1 MAGLRLSRVIYV
13 CFTLVFVLA
22 ARAQQLSPG
31 SGLAAETPS
40 QTLSPRVISFS
51 GNLAGQPD
59 GALTVTFSIY
69 ADQPS
74 NAVLWS
80 ETQLVQV
87 TGGKFTALLGSAN
100 SVGLPPEVFAA
111 DQAHWLG
118 VQANGAESRYLLV
131 SVPYAMKAVE
141 AERLG
146 GLPGSEYVT
155 VQQLQ
160 AILQNSASGATSSGF
175 AGAKTSAGGNLQTQ
189 AAAAGTPPQPAT
201 DFTDNNNSEVL
212 LVTQQGT
219 GYAIHAIS
227 TLQPAIYAENNN
239 FLGVALQ
246 AVATSP
252 NGANTGLLAQS
263 LSSGGVAGIFDS
275 AGPQILILRSNG
287 VQVMTFDQFGDIT
300 ANGQI
305 QASNFVGGGFGLNNI
320 PNSATTA
327 TPLNSNSTIVSRDQ
341 FGGFSASQITAGNF
355 SGSGFGL
362 TNIPNSA
369 TTATSLNSNNT
380 IVSRDQFGSFSAGQ
394 IQAANFVGSGFG
406 LTNIPPSAVGATP
419 ANVANSIVSR
429 DIFGNFVANQ
439 IQAANFFGNGFGLT
453 NIPNNATTA
462 TDANTPGAIVAR
474 DGNGNFSVSQI
485 QANGLNVSGLLTSFG
500 SADFSNGSS
509 TAPVRAV
516 LSANTPV
523 TCLAS
528 RELLIKTDALPGQ
541 QLFICNSAGNGYI
554 LLGDGV
560 GAGVSSVTAGDASI
574 AIGGTSAAPSVE
586 VANGGVTSAK
596 LAPNS
601 VTSAAIADGTIA
613 PAKIT
618 GTAAILGNNT
628 FTGSET
634 FQQTL
639 TALGGIS
646 TNGITSTTGAVISG
660 STTGAVASISQSS
673 TGTGLSV
680 SGGNTG
686 ISVVGNTTGLSAT
699 SGPGIAV
706 NATSGNSFGVF
717 ASSANSTGVHGDGG
731 AVGVDASTGN
741 GVGLQVRATSTTV
754 PGIPATFT
762 NAVAGKLISGRLGLG
777 PNFTE
782 NFSVDTAGNLFAAG
796 ALQAS
801 YVDEGTQIN
810 GPVKFLPSP
819 FGTAVAGVT
828 RTLPSDNGGAIG
840 IAVGPSSAAGFV
852 QVAYSGIAACL
863 FDGNPNPGDYVGVSK
878 VTVGH
883 CSDLGPVYPAQGQQV
898 LGRVI
903 WTTGP
908 LSPVLLFGPE
918 QHGGTGGTLTSIN
931 TGAGL
936 TGGPITSSGT
946 ISIANGGVTN
956 AMLQT
961 PTFTVNP
968 GVGLSGGGTTALGGS
983 LTLNNTGALSFNGRA
998 GNIVPAQGD
1007 YSFSQ
1012 ISGSTNKGQLPATT
1026 AYTDQSNSFT
1036 GNQIFNGQVNVAD
1049 SNPANGS
1056 GALNAISQNNPAALF
1071 ISSAPT
1077 ILMAGTP
1084 THGVLTL
1091 DSLGNLTIFGAISG
1105 TSLSGDGSALSNVNA
1120 SKLGGLAATD
1130 LATAAA
1136 LNSETSS
1143 RQSADTTLQTNINS
1157 ETTARLAGDAAL
1169 SASLAAE
1176 NSARQSDVSNLQ
1188 NNINNVSA
1196 ADAKLGASN
1205 TFTAGTQDFSGAGA
1219 TLPVHAVLTANA
1231 PAACVAGKELL
1242 IKTDAPAG
1250 QQLFICD
1257 AGGTTWNLVGDGAA
1271 GGVSSFNGRSGVVG
1285 PVSGDYS
1292 FAQISGSVS
1301 AAQMPA
1307 LTGDITSGAGSTFTV
1322 LTPTG
1327 VTAGSYT
1334 KVSVDLKG
1342 RVTIGSQASFGDLLG
1357 SASQSQLPVFTVY
1370 NNQVNTFG
1378 ASQTVN
1384 GTLTASLFSGNG
1396 ANLTNVNAASL
1407 NGLSSGSFAQLANA
1421 NTFAAKQ
1428 MLAAST
1434 AASAPI
1440 NLPGGIAPSTPAN
1453 GDVWNTG
1460 TVLQYRDSAATT
1472 RSLVSTTQSG
1482 GLQLLKLTASITPS
1496 SVNSSSC
1503 LEQSFTV
1510 SGVNAGDVL
1519 LTVAQP
1525 STSSPGT
1532 NIALGGWRISAA
1544 NTVAVQFCNV
1554 GKSNSTPASGTYTFA
1569 LMR

>member
-1 MAGLRLSRVIYV
+1 MARLRLSRFIYV
-13 CFTLVFVLA
+13 CFTLVFVVA
-22 ARAQQLSPG
+22 ARAQQISPG

-40 QTLSPRVISFS
+40 QSLSPRVISFS
-51 GNLAGQPD
+51 GALAGQPD

-74 NAVLWS
+74 NALLWS

-160 AILQNSASGATSSGF
+160 AILQNSTSGAMSSGF
-175 AGAKTSAGGNLQTQ
+175 AGAKSSTGGTLQTQ

-239 FLGVALQ
+239 SLGVALQ

-275 AGPQILILRSNG
+275 AGPQILILKSNG
-287 VQVMTFDQFGDIT
+287 VQVMTFDQFGGIT

-305 QASNFVGGGFGLNNI
+305 QAPNFVGG
-320 PNSATTA
+320 
-327 TPLNSNSTIVSRDQ
+327 
-341 FGGFSASQITAGNF
+341 
-355 SGSGFGL
+355 GFGL

-369 TTATSLNSNNT
+369 TTATSQNSNNT
-380 IVSRDQFGSFSAGQ
+380 IVARDPFGAFSAGQ
-394 IQAANFVGSGFG
+394 IQALNFVGSGFG

-419 ANVANSIVSR
+419 ANVANAIVSR
-429 DIFGNFVANQ
+429 DSFGNFVANQ

-462 TDANTPGAIVAR
+462 TDASTPGAIVAR
-474 DGNGNFSVSQI
+474 DGFGGFSASQI
-485 QANGLNVSGLLTSFG
+485 QVNGLSISGLISDLG
-500 SADFSNGSS
+500 AADFSNGTS
-509 TAPVRAV
+509 TAPVKAV
-516 LSANTPV
+516 LSVNTPA
-523 TCLAS
+523 TCQAS
-528 RELLIKTDALPGQ
+528 RELLIKTDAVPGQ
-541 QLFICNSAGNGYI
+541 QLFICNSSGNGYV

-560 GAGVSSVTAGDASI
+560 GSGVTSVSAGDASI
-574 AIGGTSAAPSVE
+574 AIGGTVTVPTIEIS
-586 VANGGVTSAK
+586 NGGVTSAK
-596 LAPNS
+596 LAPNA
-601 VTSAAIADGTIA
+601 VTSVNIADGSLA
-613 PAKIT
+613 PSKIT
-618 GTAAILGNNT
+618 GTAATLGNNT
-628 FTGSET
+628 FTGSQT
-634 FQQTL
+634 IQQNL
-639 TALGGIS
+639 TVSGSLTS
-646 TNGITSTTGAVISG
+646 NLGITTSSAFISG
-660 STTGAVASISQSS
+660 QT
-673 TGTGLSV
+673 TGTGSLVTISQLNSGTGLAV

-686 ISVVGNTTGLSAT
+686 ISVTGNNTALIANSGFGTG
-699 SGPGIAV
+699 V
-706 NATSGNSFGVF
+706 NAQSTNSFGLF
-717 ASSANSTGVHGDGG
+717 ASSTNSTGIHGDGG

-741 GVGLQVRATSTTV
+741 GVGLQVRATSTTI

-762 NAVAGKLISGRLGLG
+762 NAVPGKLISGRLGLG
-777 PNFTE
+777 PSFTE
-782 NFSVDTAGNLFAAG
+782 NFSVDTAGNLFAGG

-819 FGTAVAGVT
+819 FGTSAAGVT
-828 RTLPSDNGGAIG
+828 KTLPSDSGGAIG

-852 QVAYSGIAACL
+852 QVAYSGIASCL
-863 FDGNPNPGDYVGVSK
+863 FDSNPNPGDYVGVSK

-961 PTFTVNP
+961 PSFTVIP

-983 LTLNNTGALSFNGRA
+983 LTLNNAGALSFNGRA

-1007 YSFSQ
+1007 YSFNQ

-1026 AYTDQSNSFT
+1026 AYTDQSNSFS
-1036 GNQIFNGQVNVAD
+1036 GNQVFSGQMNVAD
-1049 SNPANGS
+1049 SSAANGS

-1071 ISSAPT
+1071 TSSAPT
-1077 ILMAGTP
+1077 ILIAGTP

-1105 TSLSGDGSALSNVNA
+1105 ASLSGDGSALSNVNA
-1120 SKLGGLAATD
+1120 SKLGGFAATD

-1136 LNSETSS
+1136 LTSETSA
-1143 RQSADTTLQTNINS
+1143 RQSADGTLQTNINS
-1157 ETTARLAGDAAL
+1157 ETTARQAGDAAL

-1176 NSARQSDVSNLQ
+1176 TSARQFDVSNLQ
-1188 NNINNVSA
+1188 NSINNVSA
-1196 ADAKLGASN
+1196 ADAKLAASN

-1219 TLPVHAVLTANA
+1219 TLPVHAVLTANT
-1231 PAACVAGKELL
+1231 PAICVAGKELL

-1271 GGVSSFNGRSGVVG
+1271 GGVTSFNGRSGVVG

-1292 FAQISGSVS
+1292 FPQISGSVS

-1307 LTGDITSGAGSTFTV
+1307 LTGDITSAAGSTLTV
-1322 LTPTG
+1322 LAPTG

-1342 RVTIGSQASFGDLLG
+1342 RVAIGSQASFGDLLG
-1357 SASQSQLPVFTVY
+1357 SATQSQLPVFTVY
-1370 NNQVNTFG
+1370 NNQVNTFT

-1428 MLAAST
+1428 TMAAST

-1472 RSLVSTTQSG
+1472 RSLVSTTQTG
-1482 GLQLLKLTASITPS
+1482 GLQLLKLTASLAPS
-1496 SVNSSSC
+1496 SVNASAC
-1503 LEQSFTV
+1503 LEQSFTL

-1554 GKSNSTPASGTYTFA
+1554 GKANSTPTSGTYTFA